1 MKPGKIIISLS
12 FLVLAGCN
20 QQATEET
27 TDSNADKS
35 VAVEKITQ
43 PTAAVNY
50 QKLVA
55 ADAAQF
61 KKFYTERFPDV
72 DPADFKN
79 GVYAIDEES
88 REQWI
93 EIEDFPPYELSVD
106 DGQVLYETAFANGK
120 SYKDCFGDGAV
131 RQNYPQF
138 DEETKQVITLDLAI
152 NNCRTENGEAALTY
166 GDGDIV
172 DISGY
177 IAFQSRDSIPQIKVT
192 SEAAYNAYQAGKKFF
207 YTKRGQLNMSCQ
219 NCHMGAFGTMLRA
232 DRIGP
237 AYGHTTGFP
246 VYRGAWE
253 ALGSLH
259 KRYAECNR
267 NVRAKPFALQSE
279 EYRNLEFFESLMSGD
294 LEVNGPS
301 ARK

>member
-1 MKPGKIIISLS
+1 MKPGIIITSLS
-12 FLVLAGCN
+12 FLLLVGCN
-20 QQATEET
+20 QEVAEET
-27 TDSNADKS
+27 ANSSAEKTTSS
-35 VAVEKITQ
+35 EIIEQSSAV
-43 PTAAVNY
+43 VNY
-50 QKLVA
+50 QELVA
-55 ADAAQF
+55 ADAVNF
-61 KKFYTERFPDV
+61 KSFYTKRFPDV

-79 GVYAIDEES
+79 GVYAIDQES

-106 DGQVLYETAFANGK
+106 DGQVLFETAFANGK
-120 SYKDCFGDGAV
+120 SYKDCFGDGVV

-138 DEETKQVITLDLAI
+138 DEESKQVITLDLAI
-152 NNCRTENGEAALTY
+152 NNCRIENGEAALPY

-172 DISGY
+172 DVSAY
-177 IAFQSRDSIPQIKVT
+177 IAFQSRDEIPTLKVT
-192 SEAAYNAYQAGKKFF
+192 SEAAYNAYLAGKKFF

-219 NCHMGAFGTMLRA
+219 NCHMGAFATMLRA

-267 NVRAKPFALQSE
+267 NVRAKPFDLQSV

>member
-1 MKPGKIIISLS
+1 MKPGIIITSLS
-12 FLVLAGCN
+12 FLLLVGCN
-20 QQATEET
+20 QQA
-27 TDSNADKS
+27 ADKS
-35 VAVEKITQ
+35 DN
-43 PTAAVNY
+43 TAAEKNANVGTTISAPDTADY

-55 ADAAQF
+55 ADAAKF
-61 KKFYTERFPDV
+61 KSFYTEKFPDV

-88 REQWI
+88 REQWL

-106 DGQVLYETAFANGK
+106 DGQVLFETPFANGK
-120 SYKDCFGDGAV
+120 GYKDCFGDGAV
-131 RQNYPQF
+131 RQNYPRF
-138 DEETKQVITLDLAI
+138 DELTKQVITLDLAI
-152 NNCRTENGEAALTY
+152 NNCRTSNGEPALPY
-166 GDGDIV
+166 GEGEIIDV
-172 DISGY
+172 SAF
-177 IAFQSRDSIPQIKVT
+177 IAFKSRGKIPNIQVK
-192 SEAAYNAYQAGKKFF
+192 SEAAYNAYLAGKKFF
-207 YTKRGQLNMSCQ
+207 YSKRGQLNMSCQ

-232 DRIGP
+232 DRMGP

-267 NVRAKPFALQSE
+267 NVRAKPFAFQSL

-294 LEVNGPS
+294 LAINGPS
-301 ARK
+301 SRK